1 MDHQN
6 DRLKPGEQL
15 ASDHVDSQ
23 RQQDGCPHEK
33 GSMPGLRLVKFVA
46 EADGALD
53 LSPCKKRGRGEC
65 SLPSNDGNP
74 SYDDEVSSV
83 NGDSMRYLPVM

>member
-23 RQQDGCPHEK
+23 RQQDGRPHEK
-33 GSMPGLRLVKFVA
+33 GSMPGLRLVKFVT